1 MRRALAAERV
11 AAGCARAEE
20 KREKSVNDAAKKR
33 ARARAEKKAKAA
45 KAKAEADAK
54 ANCDMLGIA
63 YDENGEL
70 MYDESGELV
79 ALKELKAKKEKKPSK
94 SQLKKAEKKAA
105 EDHDK
110 AELKRAQDRYKNSFE
125 AETKWKGAARTT
137 GGPPI
142 GKGALDERGDFESRR
157 DAHEPRTRGARR
169 GPTRPSTSAR
179 RSRSAQ
185 ASPRPRALPPASLP
199 ERAL

>member
-1 MRRALAAERV
+1 
-11 AAGCARAEE
+11 
-20 KREKSVNDAAKKR
+20 
-33 ARARAEKKAKAA
+33 
-45 KAKAEADAK
+45 
-54 ANCDMLGIA
+54 MLGIA

-142 GKGALDERGDFESRR
+142 GKGALDGAATLNRGATPTR
-157 DAHEPRTRGARR
+157 PRTRGARR

-179 RSRSAQ
+179 RSRS
-185 ASPRPRALPPASLP
+185 RRRAETTRAPALRRSGTCPL
-199 ERAL
+199 L